1 MSYILEA
8 LKKAEQSRLATK
20 LPDLTRI
27 ALSDVEPIR
36 EPGTR
41 FSAVLLAGVVTGA
54 TAFGWWLASPSAA
67 EPNVE
72 KLAVLVPP
80 IRQAADPS
88 VAASSRQ
95 ASQAPE
101 ATAQSHRE
109 TQGTS
114 QATGRSAPTSPAPR
128 TINNEQALATPPIP
142 SGVNP
147 AALTNDSEKT
157 AKKAGRLK
165 QKDPADLAELS
176 GLVAQEALSSDAAKK
191 QITASAVDLPVLK
204 PQRGLHVFR
213 LEELPSELRREL
225 PQLSATGYVDSA
237 EAGGRVVS
245 INERSLREGDELMA
259 GMKLELITPEYV
271 LFRFRGYRF
280 RIEMF

>member
-8 LKKAEQSRLATK
+8 LKKAEQSRLATT

-27 ALSDVEPIR
+27 ALSSEEPVR

-41 FSAVLLAGVVTGA
+41 FYGVLFVGVVAGA
-54 TAFGWWLASPSAA
+54 IAFGWWLSGPSAA
-67 EPNVE
+67 KPGIE
-72 KLAVLVPP
+72 KLAAFVPP
-80 IRQAADPS
+80 VRQVAAPSVPAPFRQAGQ
-88 VAASSRQ
+88 AAE
-95 ASQAPE
+95 AS
-101 ATAQSHRE
+101 AQSPRKKQE
-109 TQGTS
+109 TS
-114 QATGRSAPTSPAPR
+114 QATPRSAPTSPAW
-128 TINNEQALATPPIP
+128 TINNEQELAAPPIAP
-142 SGVNP
+142 WVKP
-147 AALTNDSEKT
+147 AALTNDPEKT
-157 AKKAGRLK
+157 AKRAGRLK
-165 QKDPADLAELS
+165 PKDPADLAELS

-191 QITASAVDLPVLK
+191 QITASAVDLPVLN
-204 PQRGLHVFR
+204 PARGLRVFR

-225 PQLSATGYVDSA
+225 PKLSATGYVDSA

-271 LFRFRGYRF
+271 LFRFHGYRF